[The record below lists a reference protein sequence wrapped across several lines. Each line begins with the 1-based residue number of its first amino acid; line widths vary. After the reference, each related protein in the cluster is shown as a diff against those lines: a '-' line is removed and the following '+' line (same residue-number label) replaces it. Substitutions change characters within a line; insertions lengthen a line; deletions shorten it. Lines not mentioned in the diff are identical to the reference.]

1 MIGLRARR
9 KFFVSHATFPNKG
22 NGRGYGLERLMAA
35 RGHRFRPPARARG
48 GGATGLM
55 VPAVPLGLGMAF
67 GGLFT
72 MEWVRFFAS
81 RDSRTHL
88 LALPIS
94 SQISKYGFLKN
105 SSF

>member
-1 MIGLRARR
+1 MPASRGLA
-9 KFFVSHATFPNKG
+9 AKG
-22 NGRGYGLERLMAA
+22 LQGLW
-35 RGHRFRPPARARG
+35 GSVV
-48 GGATGLM
+48 LM

-94 SQISKYGFLKN
+94 SQISKSGFLKN